1 MLIAVT
7 GGTGFVGRHVLGL
20 LAASGQSVRALA
32 RRPEALSGLAGV
44 TAVEGSLSDTNALRH
59 LCDGADAILHLAGA
73 ISGSATHMR
82 EVNLIGTRNL
92 LQAADR
98 TSAKRLVHVS
108 SLAAREPGL
117 SPYGATKAGGEQ
129 EVNAAARGISTLII
143 RPPAV
148 YGEGDLATL
157 PLLKAL
163 TSGTAVLPGTAG
175 ARFSLIHAEDLA
187 RICIMAL
194 GSNVEGLREVDDGH
208 GAYGWPDVAATIRN
222 LCGRPRRLMF
232 IPRSAA
238 MAVGHLADGI
248 AALTRRPGMVSAAKM
263 RELYHS
269 DWVARPPGW
278 PRDNAIGLPDGM
290 RRTLSWAMAQGLLPP
305 LSLADR
311 SPAP

>member
-20 LAASGQSVRALA
+20 LAASGQMVRALA
-32 RRPEALSGLAGV
+32 RSPQALSGLGGV

-82 EVNLIGTRNL
+82 EVNMIGTRNL

-117 SPYGATKAGGEQ
+117 SPYGASKAAGEH

-163 TSGTAVLPGTAG
+163 TSRTAILPGTAS

-187 RICIMAL
+187 RVCIAAL
-194 GSNVEGLREVDDGH
+194 DSNIEGLREVDDGY
-208 GAYGWPDVAATIRN
+208 GGYGWSDVADTLRVV
-222 LCGRPRRLMF
+222 CGRPQRLVF
-232 IPRSAA
+232 IPRPAA
-238 MAVGHLADGI
+238 MAVGHLADCF

-263 RELYHS
+263 RELYHAN
-269 DWVARPPGW
+269 WVARPPAW
-278 PRDNAIGLPDGM
+278 PRENPIGLAEGM
-290 RRTLSWAMAQGLLPP
+290 RRTLGWAMAQGLLPQ

-311 SPAP
+311 KPAS